1 MIVRR
6 RDLGA
11 VQAPHRVRRATR
23 REGGS
28 QSQLEALRW
37 EMS

>member
-1 MIVRR
+1 MIVRC

-11 VQAPHRVRRATR
+11 VQAVVARRATR
-23 REGGS
+23 GEGGS